1 MLTLF
6 FIHEKCSNNIMI
18 ARTDEKIHDSMQR
31 LCDDVL
37 DMDNIRFAGLISNS
51 GNLYAGGF
59 NEGITPYEDDEKR
72 RLMYMR
78 FALESCFRSDFDNSF
93 GAFRYSTVQRERVS
107 ILTINICNYL
117 LWVFAEPDIDIH
129 ALAGRIQAIL
139 DENET
144 VFH

>member
-1 MLTLF
+1 
-6 FIHEKCSNNIMI
+6 MI
-18 ARTDEKIHDSMQR
+18 AITDEKIHASMQR

-37 DMDNIRFAGLISNS
+37 DLDDIRFAGLISNS

-72 RLMYMR
+72 RLMYMK
-78 FALESCFRSDFDNSF
+78 FTLESNFRSDFNDSF
-93 GAFRYSTVQRERVS
+93 GAFRYSTVQREKVS

-117 LWVFAEPDIDIH
+117 LLVFAEPYVDLH
-129 ALAGRIQAIL
+129 ALAGRIQAII

>member
-1 MLTLF
+1 
-6 FIHEKCSNNIMI
+6 MI
-18 ARTDEKIHDSMQR
+18 ATTDEKIHASMQR

-37 DMDNIRFAGLISNS
+37 DLDDIRFAGLISNT

-59 NEGITPYEDDEKR
+59 SEGITPYEDDEKR
-72 RLMYMR
+72 RLMYMK
-78 FALESCFRSDFDNSF
+78 FTLESNFRNDFDDSF

-117 LWVFAEPDIDIH
+117 LLVFAEPDVDLH
-129 ALAGRIQAIL
+129 TLAGRIQSII

>member
-1 MLTLF
+1 
-6 FIHEKCSNNIMI
+6 MI
-18 ARTDEKIHDSMQR
+18 AMSDEKIHASMQR

-37 DMDNIRFAGLISNS
+37 GLDNVRFAGLISNT

-59 NEGITPYEDDEKR
+59 KKGITPYEDDEKR

-78 FALESCFRSDFDNSF
+78 FALESSLRSDFDDSF
-93 GAFRYSTVQRERVS
+93 GAFRYSTVQRKRVS

-117 LWVFAEPDIDIH
+117 LLLFVEPDLDLH
-129 ALAGRIQAIL
+129 ALAGRIQSII

>member
-1 MLTLF
+1 
-6 FIHEKCSNNIMI
+6 MI
-18 ARTDEKIHDSMQR
+18 AMTEEKIHASMQR

-37 DMDNIRFAGLISNS
+37 DLDDIRFAGLISDS

-59 NEGITPYEDDEKR
+59 NEGITPYEEDEKR
-72 RLMYMR
+72 RLMYMK
-78 FALESCFRSDFDNSF
+78 FTLESNFRSDFDDSF
-93 GAFRYSTVQRERVS
+93 GAFRYSTVQREKVS

-117 LWVFAEPDIDIH
+117 LLVFAEPDVNLH
-129 ALAGRIQAIL
+129 VLAGRIQVII

>member
-1 MLTLF
+1 
-6 FIHEKCSNNIMI
+6 MI
-18 ARTDEKIHDSMQR
+18 AMTNEKIHDSMQR

-37 DMDNIRFAGLISNS
+37 GLDNVRFAGLISNT

-59 NEGITPYEDDEKR
+59 KKGITPYEDDEKR
-72 RLMYMR
+72 RLIYMR
-78 FALESCFRSDFDNSF
+78 FALESSLSDFDDSF
-93 GAFRYSTVQRERVS
+93 GAFRYSTVQREKVS

-117 LWVFAEPDIDIH
+117 LLVFAEPDLDLH
-129 ALAGRIQAIL
+129 ALAGRIQSII

>member
-1 MLTLF
+1 
-6 FIHEKCSNNIMI
+6 MI
-18 ARTDEKIHDSMQR
+18 AMTNEKIHDSMQR

-37 DMDNIRFAGLISNS
+37 GLDNVRFAGLISNT

-59 NEGITPYEDDEKR
+59 KKGITPYEDDEKR
-72 RLMYMR
+72 RLIYMR
-78 FALESCFRSDFDNSF
+78 FALESSLRSDFDDSF
-93 GAFRYSTVQRERVS
+93 GAFRYSTVQREKVS

-117 LWVFAEPDIDIH
+117 LLVFAEPDLDLH
-129 ALAGRIQAIL
+129 ALAGRIQSII

>member
-1 MLTLF
+1 
-6 FIHEKCSNNIMI
+6 MI
-18 ARTDEKIHDSMQR
+18 AMSDEKIHDSMQR

-37 DMDNIRFAGLISNS
+37 DLDDVRFAGLISNT

-59 NEGITPYEDDEKR
+59 KKGITPYEDDEKR

-78 FALESCFRSDFDNSF
+78 FALESCFRHDFDDSF

-117 LWVFAEPDIDIH
+117 LLVFAEPDLDLH
-129 ALAGRIQAIL
+129 ALAGRIQSII
-139 DENET
+139 DVNET
-144 VFH
+144 IFH

>member
-1 MLTLF
+1 
-6 FIHEKCSNNIMI
+6 MI
-18 ARTDEKIHDSMQR
+18 AMADEKIHASMQR

-37 DMDNIRFAGLISNS
+37 DLDDVRFAGLISNT

-59 NEGITPYEDDEKR
+59 KKGITPYEDDEKR

-78 FALESCFRSDFDNSF
+78 FALESCFRNDFDDSF

-117 LWVFAEPDIDIH
+117 LLVFAEPDLDLH
-129 ALAGRIQAIL
+129 ALAGRIQSII

>member
-1 MLTLF
+1 M
-6 FIHEKCSNNIMI
+6 S
-18 ARTDEKIHDSMQR
+18 DEKIHASMQR

-37 DMDNIRFAGLISNS
+37 GLDDVRFAGLISNT

-59 NEGITPYEDDEKR
+59 KKGITPYEDDEKR

-78 FALESCFRSDFDNSF
+78 FALESCFRNDFDDSF
-93 GAFRYSTVQRERVS
+93 GAFRYSTVQREKVS

-117 LWVFAEPDIDIH
+117 LLVFAEPDLDLH
-129 ALAGRIQAIL
+129 ALAGRIQSII